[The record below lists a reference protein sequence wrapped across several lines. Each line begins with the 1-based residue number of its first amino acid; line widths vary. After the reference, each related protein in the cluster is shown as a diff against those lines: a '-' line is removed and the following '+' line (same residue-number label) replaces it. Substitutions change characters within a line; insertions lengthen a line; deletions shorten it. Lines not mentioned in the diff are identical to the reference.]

1 MYTNNGL
8 PNGYDPRMQGTYN
21 AGNNPYI
28 PQGYPQQDP
37 PQPEKNHK
45 KKGGFL
51 KKVCTASVLGLLFG
65 GFGAAGFYAVHEA
78 GVAMGW
84 VDEAP
89 AAGTV
94 QRTDY
99 SVARTATVTPTEAKE
114 NAAMPASIATTV
126 VTDVTD
132 VVDNVMPS
140 IVSITNNGTYNY
152 YYYAVPTESSG
163 SGIIIGSNDEELLIV
178 TNYHVVEGNDRLS
191 VNFVDGTKSEALVKG
206 SDAARD
212 LAVIAVK
219 MEDLAPETLD
229 AIEIATMG
237 DSDALKVGEPAI
249 AIGNALGYGQSVT
262 TGVISALD
270 REMEMENTSGSFI
283 QTDAAINPGNSGGA
297 LLNIRGEVIGINSN
311 KIGGSS
317 VEGMGYAIP
326 ISAAKPIIEELMQRT
341 TRTLV
346 AEENRGYL
354 GITGATVTQQEMT
367 IYGYPEG
374 VYVANVNSGSAAEEA
389 GLQRGDYITEFDGQK
404 ITSMEQLQRLLMYY
418 EEGSVVELE
427 IERPQRNGYD
437 TLTLEITLGDKSVLG
452 RTN

>member
-8 PNGYDPRMQGTYN
+8 PNDYDPRMQGNYQS
-21 AGNNPYI
+21 ANN
-28 PQGYPQQDP
+28 GYMPGSYQAPEQQP
-37 PQPEKNHK
+37 PVKKK
-45 KKGGFL
+45 KKGGFV
-51 KKVCTASVLGLLFG
+51 KKAFVAASLGLLFG
-65 GFGAAGFYAVHEA
+65 GSGAAGFYAVHEA
-78 GVAMGW
+78 GEAMGW
-84 VDEAP
+84 IEETQP
-89 AAGTV
+89 TV
-94 QRTDY
+94 TVVPETQ
-99 SVARTATVTPTEAKE
+99 SVARTTTVTPTDTEKAVS
-114 NAAMPASIATTV
+114 MPTSVATTV

-132 VVDNVMPS
+132 VVENVMPA
-140 IVSITNNGTYNY
+140 IVSITNSATYNY
-152 YYYAVPTESSG
+152 YYYSVPTESSG

-178 TNYHVVEGNDRLS
+178 TNYHVVDGNDKLQ
-191 VNFVDGTKSEALVKG
+191 VDFVDGTKAQALVKG
-206 SDAARD
+206 SDASRD

-249 AIGNALGYGQSVT
+249 ALGNALGYGQSVT

-270 REMEMENTSGSFI
+270 REMDMENTSGTFI

-326 ISAAKPIIEELMQRT
+326 ISAAEPIIEDLMTRT

-354 GITGATVTQQEMT
+354 GITGATVTTQEAA

-374 VYVANVNSGSAAEEA
+374 VYVANVNAGSAAEDA
-389 GLQRGDYITEFDGQK
+389 GLERGDYITYFDGQK
-404 ITSMEQLQRLLMYY
+404 ISSMEQLQRLLMYY
-418 EEGSVVELE
+418 EEGTNVEIC
-427 IERPQRNGYD
+427 IERPTIGGYNEM
-437 TLTLEITLGDKSVLG
+437 TLQITLGDKSVLG